1 MGAKLLIRNKE
12 ITKMK
17 FSYRTQE
24 DNNIK
29 IKKFH

>member
-12 ITKMK
+12 RIKMK

-29 IKKFH
+29 IKNI